1 MTHAN
6 PLAAVCAAPKS
17 ELLHSNSMRA
27 HTVDEARA
35 AKKRALDVFERLARV
50 VGIGITKVDD
60 GYGVKVNLRD
70 KPNDEVTLP
79 ETIDGVPVR
88 VEVVGA
94 IRKR

>member
-1 MTHAN
+1 MN
-6 PLAAVCAAPKS
+6 
-17 ELLHSNSMRA
+17 A

-35 AKKRALDVFERLARV
+35 AKKRAMDVFKRLAPV
-50 VGIGITKVDD
+50 VGIGITKIDG

-70 KPNDEVTLP
+70 KPKVKGTLP